1 MGAISGEQTTNT
13 NIENNNENR
22 LSNANIKY
30 S

>member
-1 MGAISGEQTTNT
+1 MLTISREQTTNT

-22 LSNANIKY
+22 LSNVNIKY